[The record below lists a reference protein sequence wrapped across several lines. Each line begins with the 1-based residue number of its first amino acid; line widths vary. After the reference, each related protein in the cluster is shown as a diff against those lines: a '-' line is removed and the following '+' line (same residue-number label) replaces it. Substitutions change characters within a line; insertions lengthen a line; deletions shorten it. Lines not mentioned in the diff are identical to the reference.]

1 MKELILPLLLLL
13 IIKASAQNAQ
23 EIHQKAIL
31 VDTHNDALSN
41 ELITKVDLSK
51 RQTIGNLDLPRAKE
65 GGLDVQV
72 FSIWC
77 GAEYGKGTAFNFAN
91 REIDSLYALIKRNPG
106 KMVLVR
112 NSAELK
118 KAVTKGEFAAMIGV
132 EGGHM
137 IEDRMDY
144 IDALAKRGMR
154 YLTLTWNNSTSWSTS
169 AADET
174 HHRDSL
180 LKAGH
185 IGLSDYGKQIVRH
198 LNDLGVMVDV
208 SHVGEQTFYD
218 VIATS
223 TKPVIASHS
232 CVYPLDPNQRNMK
245 DDQLKA
251 LAKNGGVV
259 FVNFYSGFVDS
270 SYAKKE
276 TEFLHKHRA
285 ELDSLEHVYH
295 DADLAKIRLNFL
307 YKAESDQVRPPLSLL
322 IKHIDYIAKLIGV
335 NHVGIGSD
343 FDGAESYPLGMDDVT
358 DYPKITEELLKLHYS
373 EVDIDKI
380 LGGNFIRVLKANT
393 GK

>member
-1 MKELILPLLLLL
+1 MKKLLLPLLLLL
-13 IIKASAQNAQ
+13 IVKASAQNAQ

-41 ELITKVDLSK
+41 ELITKADLSK

-77 GAEYGKGTAFNFAN
+77 GAEYGNGTAFNFAN

-118 KAVTKGEFAAMIGV
+118 KAVAKGEFAAMIGV

-144 IDALAKRGMR
+144 IDALTKRGMR

-185 IGLSDYGKQIVRH
+185 IGLSDYGKQIVHH

-232 CVYPLDPNQRNMK
+232 CAYALNPNQRNMK

-270 SYAKKE
+270 TYARKARY
-276 TEFLHKHRA
+276 FMRAHRA
-285 ELDSLEHVYH
+285 ELDSLTKVYH
-295 DADLAKIRLNFL
+295 DHDLAIIRLNVL
-307 YKAESDQVRPPLSLL
+307 HKEESDQVRPPLSML

-335 NHVGIGSD
+335 DHVGIGSD

-373 EVDIDKI
+373 EADIDKI

>member
-1 MKELILPLLLLL
+1 MKKLLLFLPLLLLL
-13 IIKASAQNAQ
+13 KANAQ
-23 EIHQKAIL
+23 DAKTIHFKAIL

-41 ELITKVDLSK
+41 ELITKLDLSK

-106 KMVLVR
+106 KMVLAR
-112 NSAELK
+112 NAAEVK
-118 KAVTKGEFAAMIGV
+118 KAVNKGEFVAMIGV

-185 IGLSDYGKQIVRH
+185 IGLTDFGKQIVHH

-232 CVYPLDPNQRNMK
+232 CAYALDPNQRNMK
-245 DDQLKA
+245 DAQLKA

-270 SYAKKE
+270 TYAHKE
-276 TEFLHKHRA
+276 SRFLRAHRA
-285 ELDSLEHVYH
+285 ELDSLEKVYH
-295 DADLAKIRLNFL
+295 DADLAKIRLNAL
-307 YKAESDQVRPPLSLL
+307 HKEESDQVRPPLSML

-335 NHVGIGSD
+335 DHVGIGSD

-358 DYPKITEELLKLHYS
+358 DYPKITEELLKLNYS
-373 EVDIDKI
+373 EADIDKI
-380 LGGNFIRVLKANT
+380 LGGNFLRVLKANT